1 MGTAN
6 ATATVMVVDDD
17 IDIRETIQDLLE
29 VRGFHVIGA
38 GDGTDAMAQLKR
50 GARPRVIL
58 LDLMM
63 PGLSGEEFRAMQL
76 ADPAIAHIPVV
87 VLSGARG
94 VDEAARRMHVE
105 SLPKPV
111 ELQELMETVGRLCAE
126 DPGTRPVP

>member
-1 MGTAN
+1 MD
-6 ATATVMVVDDD
+6 ATVMVVDDD

-29 VRGFHVIGA
+29 MRGFHVIGA
-38 GDGTDAMAQLKR
+38 GDGADAMAQLKH

-63 PGLSGEEFRAMQL
+63 PGLSGEEFRDQQL
-76 ADPAIAHIPVV
+76 ADAALASIPVV
-87 VLSGARG
+87 LLSGARG

-111 ELQELMETVGRLCAE
+111 ELKELMETVGRFCGE
-126 DPGTRPVP
+126 

>member
-1 MGTAN
+1 
-6 ATATVMVVDDD
+6 MVVDDD

-38 GDGTDAMAQLKR
+38 GDGADAMAQLKR

-63 PGLSGEEFRAMQL
+63 PGLSGEEFRNQQL
-76 ADPAIAHIPVV
+76 ADADIAHIPVV

-94 VDEAARRMHVE
+94 VDEAARRMRVA

-111 ELQELMETVGRLCAE
+111 ELHELMETVGRFCADE
-126 DPGTRPVP
+126 HAAR